1 MRTLAF
7 ACAKVADG
15 TNPIDGTRLDTS
27 GLTFLGVVAIAD
39 PVRTDVP
46 DAVSDVIRAGIQI
59 KIVTGDTP
67 ATAKEIGRQI
77 GLWQSSDNESNI
89 ITGPEFEQLSDEE
102 LRRRVKSLKIIA
114 RARPLDKNVSSR
126 LFRPIMKWWQ

>member
-1 MRTLAF
+1 MCTDYPLTATPDNVKHILSEYQNHAMRTLAF

-59 KIVTGDTP
+59 K
-67 ATAKEIGRQI
+67 
-77 GLWQSSDNESNI
+77 
-89 ITGPEFEQLSDEE
+89 
-102 LRRRVKSLKIIA
+102 
-114 RARPLDKNVSSR
+114 
-126 LFRPIMKWWQ
+126 